1 MNWTVPGW
9 DGLRVEEELS
19 LMARNK
25 TTPTPETFGQR
36 LARLRK
42 ARGFSQTELGQTLG
56 VSQRMMTYYEREAE
70 RPPAHLLPPL
80 AEALRVSVDEL
91 LGMRQVKEKPGAAN
105 TRLLR
110 KLRDIE
116 KLPPGD
122 RRAVLKILDGLLARQ
137 KLASQGAG
145 R

>member
-1 MNWTVPGW
+1 MDSTVPGW

-25 TTPTPETFGQR
+25 TPPTAETFGQR

-91 LGMRQVKEKPGAAN
+91 LGLRPVKEKPGAAN
-105 TRLLR
+105 TRL
-110 KLRDIE
+110 
-116 KLPPGD
+116 
-122 RRAVLKILDGLLARQ
+122 
-137 KLASQGAG
+137 
-145 R
+145 